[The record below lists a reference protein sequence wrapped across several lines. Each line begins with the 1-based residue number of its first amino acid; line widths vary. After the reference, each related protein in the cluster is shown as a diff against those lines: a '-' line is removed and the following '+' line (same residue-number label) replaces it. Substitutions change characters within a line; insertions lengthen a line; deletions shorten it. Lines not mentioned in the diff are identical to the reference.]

1 MNAPQAASR
10 RQVISYVADTYG
22 VEPDWPWD
30 GTYTTSCVLRHPGNR
45 KWFGLLMSVRR
56 ELLGLDGEEPVDI
69 LNVKC
74 DPDVASIARGAE
86 GILPAYHMNKD
97 AWVSILLDG
106 SVPEEMVFDLLD
118 RSFELTAP
126 KARRLKKDVPPTS
139 C

>member
-30 GTYTTSCVLRHPGNR
+30 GTYTTSCVLRHSGTR
-45 KWFGLLMSVRR
+45 KWFGLLMNVRR
-56 ELLGLDGEEPVDI
+56 NLLGLDGEGPVDI

-74 DPDVASIARGAE
+74 DPDVASIARGAV